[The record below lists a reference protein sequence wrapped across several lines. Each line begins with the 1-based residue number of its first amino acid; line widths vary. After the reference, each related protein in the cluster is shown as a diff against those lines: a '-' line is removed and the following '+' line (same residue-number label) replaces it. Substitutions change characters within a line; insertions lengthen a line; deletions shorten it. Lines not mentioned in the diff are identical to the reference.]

1 MPELKGKNIEKWIDS
16 LVTNFKKR
24 GAKMKFQWLKD
35 YKDIENQILYLK
47 WNLDKSKLELERWE
61 KGELANVRLEKNSR
75 SFSLKENIEKIEQ
88 EIKRLEDQK
97 EELLSIILSF
107 KGIDNDIVRL
117 KYIDGYTLEKIA
129 EEIRYSASY
138 VRQRHAEI
146 RKTISFIDG
155 YNGRNEHLLKN
166 D

>member
-1 MPELKGKNIEKWIDS
+1 MQFKWLEDYQKLEDH
-16 LVTNFKKR
+16 LV
-24 GAKMKFQWLKD
+24 
-35 YKDIENQILYLK
+35 YLK
-47 WNLDKSKLELERWE
+47 WNLNKSRLELDRWVN
-61 KGELANVRLEKNSR
+61 GDLANVRLEKNSR
-75 SFSLKENIEKIEQ
+75 SSSLEESIEKIEQ
-88 EIKRLEDQK
+88 EIKRLEEQK
-97 EELLSIILSF
+97 GELLSIVRSF
-107 KGIDNDIVRL
+107 KGLDNDIVRL

>member
-1 MPELKGKNIEKWIDS
+1 
-16 LVTNFKKR
+16 
-24 GAKMKFQWLKD
+24 MKFQWLKD

-97 EELLSIILSF
+97 EELLSRYINADIL
-107 KGIDNDIVRL
+107 I
-117 KYIDGYTLEKIA
+117 
-129 EEIRYSASY
+129 EIRNA
-138 VRQRHAEI
+138 
-146 RKTISFIDG
+146 ISLIMKDK
-155 YNGRNEHLLKN
+155 YYY
-166 D
+166 